1 MIQQRNQLMRQKK
14 LNKRRALKM
23 KMITHLNTGIL
34 VLSASSV
41 LNLVSKTTEPLQ
53 VNAQTVAKKFSPQ
66 EFINAIG
73 SAAKQIATNNN
84 LYASVMIAQAA
95 LESGWGNSALAQSP
109 NYNLFGIKGSY
120 NGQTVSMNTLEDPGN
135 GKYYA
140 IDQNFK
146 RYNSYDQSLQDYANT
161 LTGVG
166 SEWRRK
172 HYEGALVSNTN
183 SYQDATAHLTGRYAT
198 DTTYASKLNQLIESY
213 QLTRFDAGGAGVA
226 PVVRETSQ
234 DSRAENA
241 PTYASSTTGD
251 YRVKAG
257 DSLYRIAQNHGVTLS
272 ALCQAN
278 GLTSSSMIH
287 PNQYLN
293 IPGASTRTQT
303 NQATE
308 EASYTAPVA
317 NTSAPSRE
325 IPTVSRTSSGG
336 YTIKAGDSLYAI
348 AKKHGV
354 TLSALCQANGLS
366 LSSTIHPNQVL
377 SIPGSSTG
385 EASVETPVY
394 AESKSEVS
402 VSYKPVMASAP
413 RTEAATRQTVP
424 VSSGSTYTVQAGDGL
439 WRIATNHGMT
449 IEQLKAANGLTS
461 NFIYPGQVLNL
472 VGGYSS
478 ASSVEVE
485 TPAHVTETA
494 TEATTSS
501 NTTSKVIDYTSEDQA
516 QGTAEVEAPASNGT
530 HVIQAGDTLYKLSR
544 IYGVDVYDLIEKN
557 GGPNVY
563 IGQVIYL

>member
-23 KMITHLNTGIL
+23 KMITHVNTGIM
-34 VLSASSV
+34 VLSASSA

-66 EFINAIG
+66 EFINTIG
-73 SAAKQIATNNN
+73 TAAKQIAANNN

-135 GKYYA
+135 GNYYS

-146 RYNSYDQSLQDYANT
+146 RYNNYDQSLQDYANT

-166 SEWRRK
+166 SEWLRK

-183 SYQDATAHLTGRYAT
+183 SYQEATAHLTGRYAT
-198 DTTYASKLNQLIESY
+198 DTSYGSKLNQLIESY
-213 QLTRFDAGGAGVA
+213 QLTRFDGGDSVA
-226 PVVRETSQ
+226 TPVVQETSQ
-234 DSRAENA
+234 SSRSEVA
-241 PTYASSTTGD
+241 PRFASASTGD
-251 YRVKAG
+251 YRIKAG
-257 DSLYRIAQNHGVTLS
+257 DSLYRIAQNHGVSLS

-278 GLTSSSMIH
+278 GLTPSSMIH

-293 IPGASTRTQT
+293 IPGATTAVQT
-303 NQATE
+303 KQATQ
-308 EASYTAPVA
+308 EASYTAPVVNSPA
-317 NTSAPSRE
+317 RETTS
-325 IPTVSRTSSGG
+325 VSRSNGG
-336 YTIKAGDSLYAI
+336 YTIKAGDSLYGI
-348 AKKHGV
+348 AKRHGV

-366 LSSTIHPNQVL
+366 VSSTIHPNQVL
-377 SIPGSSTG
+377 NIPSASSAV
-385 EASVETPVY
+385 ASDETPVY
-394 AESKSEVS
+394 AESKSEAK

-413 RTEAATRQTVP
+413 VEEVTESQSTSSV
-424 VSSGSTYTVQAGDGL
+424 SGSTYTVKAGDGL
-439 WRIATNHGMT
+439 WRIANNHGMT

-461 NFIYPGQVLNL
+461 NFIYPGQVLS
-472 VGGYSS
+472 VVAGYTS
-478 ASSVEVE
+478 ASTSEVE
-485 TPAHVTETA
+485 TPVYAPETPS
-494 TEATTSS
+494 ESSPQTSQ
-501 NTTSKVIDYTSEDQA
+501 VIDYTGEDQA
-516 QGTAEVEAPASNGT
+516 EATIEVEAATSNGT
-530 HVIQAGDTLYKLSR
+530 HVIQAGDTLYKLSL
-544 IYGVDVYDLIEKN
+544 IYGVNVHDLIAKN